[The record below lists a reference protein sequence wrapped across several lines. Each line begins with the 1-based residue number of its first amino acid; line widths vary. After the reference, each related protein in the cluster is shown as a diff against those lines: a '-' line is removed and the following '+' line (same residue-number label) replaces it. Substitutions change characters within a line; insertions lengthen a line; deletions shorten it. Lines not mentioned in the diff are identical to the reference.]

1 MYNLS
6 EKNHIFLHVTY
17 SMLEEG
23 YDIDEILGMWV
34 LADEEKIGE
43 LMESLTLTEE
53 IDMTNQDLQDI
64 SRYYFYEGRT
74 PRFDW
79 SWLGRL
85 FGRKI
90 KPPSVKPP
98 VKPPVVKPNPT
109 KPPTTSGGRPITQG
123 GGSSTRTQSPKVT
136 KNTTGTL
143 KDKLKKN
150 APIIGGAAVVGGGL
164 MIGGSDLLPPE
175 PGDGNSA
182 PRSDSSNTDQDDKAA
197 ADKAAA
203 DKAAADKAAAE
214 EEARRRAEADARS
227 SPTKSYGWWKLKNQP
242 KDLYKNSPGYRVSR
256 DAYRNI
262 RANPVPSMYDHY
274 EVIADYLINE
284 GHASDIEEA
293 DYVMRQL
300 DEEFIQSIVES
311 SCGSHKK
318 KKRKK

>member
-1 MYNLS
+1 
-6 EKNHIFLHVTY
+6 
-17 SMLEEG
+17 MLEEG

-53 IDMTNQDLQDI
+53 IDMSNQDLQDI
-64 SRYYFYEGRT
+64 SRYYFYEGKA

-79 SWLGRL
+79 SLLGRL
-85 FGRKI
+85 FGKKI

-98 VKPPVVKPNPT
+98 VVKPNPA

-123 GGSSTRTQSPKVT
+123 GGSSTRTQPPKVT

-150 APIIGGAAVVGGGL
+150 APIIGGAASVGGGL
-164 MIGGSDLLPPE
+164 LIGGSDVLPPE

-182 PRSDSSNTDQDDKAA
+182 PRSDSSNTDQDDKDKAA

-214 EEARRRAEADARS
+214 EEARRKAEAAARS
-227 SPTKSYGWWKLKNQP
+227 SPTKSYGWWKLKNQQR
-242 KDLYKNSPGYRVSR
+242 DLYKNSPGYKVSR

-300 DEEFIQSIVES
+300 DEEFIQSIIENN
-311 SCGSHKK
+311 
-318 KKRKK
+318 